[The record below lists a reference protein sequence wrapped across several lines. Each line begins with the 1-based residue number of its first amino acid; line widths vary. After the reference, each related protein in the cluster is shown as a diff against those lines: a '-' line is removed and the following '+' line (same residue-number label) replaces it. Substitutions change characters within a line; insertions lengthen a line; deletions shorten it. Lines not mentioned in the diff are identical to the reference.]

1 MKAAPMT
8 GDAAKREEGRGRA
21 PSAGGAAKPA
31 VRVAS
36 STGEGGGRVTLPP
49 LPYAPDALAPVISAR
64 TLEFH
69 HGKHHRK
76 YVETLNELVTGT
88 EFEGQPLESIVL
100 ATAGRADRKAIFN
113 NAAQAWNHAFYWRCL
128 KPGGGGEAPGALG
141 ARLASAF
148 GSFDAFKRAFAEA
161 AVKQFGSGWAWLV
174 VEDGELKV
182 TATHD
187 AEVPFTRGE
196 IPLLAIDVWEHAY
209 YLDYQNRRADHVNAL
224 IDKLLDWGFAAENLA
239 LA

>member
-1 MKAAPMT
+1 MKAAQMPE
-8 GDAAKREEGRGRA
+8 DAAKRGDGRGRG
-21 PSAGGAAKPA
+21 PRAGGGTKPA
-31 VRVAS
+31 VRAAS
-36 STGEGGGRVTLPP
+36 GAGEGGGRVALPP

-88 EFEGQPLESIVL
+88 ELEGQPLESIVL

-141 ARLASAF
+141 ERLASAF

-174 VEDGELKV
+174 VDDGELKV
-182 TATHD
+182 TATPD

-196 IPLLAIDVWEHAY
+196 IPLLTIDVWEHAY